1 MHDSGHWEG
10 EDVSLEEDAVLENA
24 VQEEYMEQDVNVEDM
39 EAASNND
46 DEVEVGVVIPENE
59 EKPEAASNMVEV
71 HSTTEE
77 DVEVA
82 TIQKEDK
89 LGNVGGPRRSE
100 RIKDRYNF

>member
-1 MHDSGHWEG
+1 MSYEEDDYYDMEDNDSGHWEG

-71 HSTTEE
+71 HSTT
-77 DVEVA
+77 
-82 TIQKEDK
+82 IYRWIIYKC
-89 LGNVGGPRRSE
+89 
-100 RIKDRYNF
+100 